1 MCVNFPTNVNTDWAC
16 AEGAWD
22 VLKRSIKW
30 TVDGDNQEKFHPFQP
45 MQNFVDL
52 SDGKEGFALLNKGL
66 REYEVQDDDARTLKL
81 TLLRTQR
88 AYMTATS
95 DMIPE
100 ELAQYTGQHSIGKM
114 EFEYALYPHTG
125 DWKEAD
131 VFQKAYAFKT
141 TMNAVKG
148 VVKEGVLPAQ
158 GSFFTVSDDKRI
170 MISAIKQSEDK
181 SGTIVRLFNT
191 TGDTVKFDVNIMLPV
206 TSVSEVKLN
215 EKVVK
220 DIDVVDGKFSAE
232 MGPHKIITFLFKA

>member
-1 MCVNFPTNVNTDWAC
+1 MYLV
-16 AEGAWD
+16 
-22 VLKRSIKW
+22 
-30 TVDGDNQEKFHPFQP
+30 
-45 MQNFVDL
+45 
-52 SDGKEGFALLNKGL
+52 
-66 REYEVQDDDARTLKL
+66 
-81 TLLRTQR
+81 
-88 AYMTATS
+88 
-95 DMIPE
+95 IPE

-114 EFEYALYPHTG
+114 EFEYGIYPHNG
-125 DWKEAD
+125 DWQEAN

-141 TMNAVKG
+141 TMNAIKG

-191 TGDTVKFDVNIMLPV
+191 TGETVKFDVNMMLPV

-215 EKVVK
+215 EKFVK

-232 MGPHKIITFLFKA
+232 MGPHKIMTFLFKA